1 MVISMKRFI
10 KDILAQIDYSF
21 YRMGL
26 KKCHI
31 KVYTIEETIEELIHS
46 EKSMVRF
53 GDGEITMIR
62 GRSLQL
68 QQVEPEIIEGLKGL
82 LQYEYEGMIVA
93 IPAIFDDLS
102 IYRKGSR
109 QFWKDHLFFSRKIY
123 EKYCNPERT
132 YYNSYISR
140 FYYPFENKNLCDEWA
155 MKIRQIWKDKNVVV
169 IEGEKTHNGVG
180 NNLLDT
186 AKSVVRILGPSSNAY
201 EYLDEIMEACR
212 SYPRD
217 SLFLVSLGIAAK
229 FLTEKLFLEGY
240 RALDI
245 GNLDME
251 YEWYTHHAIGKE
263 PVLKHS
269 ITGIEEN
276 EKAGYHQYLEQVQ
289 KRIGL

>member
-68 QQVEPEIIEGLKGL
+68 QQVEPEIIEGLKRL
-82 LQYEYEGMIVA
+82 IQYEHEGMIVA

-251 YEWYTHHAIGKE
+251 YEWYTRRAIGKE